1 MPLTDLLPELQWRG
15 MVQIVS
21 DGLEARL
28 ARGPIRAYVG
38 IDPTG
43 PSLHVGHLVQVFLMT
58 HLQRAGGVPVPLIGG
73 GTGMIGDPSGTS
85 AERNLLTDEVLD
97 RNRAAVREQLGRF
110 LDFTPGPHAAVM
122 LDNRAWLGE
131 YRLLDFLREIG
142 KHFTVA
148 AMLDKESVQQRL
160 GGGLSF
166 AEFAYQTLQ
175 AADYLVLHRDHGVDL
190 QMGGS
195 DQWGNISAGMDLI
208 RRVEG
213 REEGDEPTVFGLC
226 SPLLLNVQGQKMGKT
241 AKGAVFLD
249 AALTS
254 VYDFYQYAVGQPDE
268 LIGRLLRWLT
278 LLPRERIEALEAE
291 QAAHPEARG
300 AQRAFA
306 FDLTERI
313 HGRAAAERQVRV
325 AEAAF
330 GDALLDDPEVL
341 AELHAH
347 ADGFTF
353 TAGQLRDGLVPLLVG
368 AGLYRSNGEARR
380 AIAQGGLRL
389 NDVRV
394 ASADEVLPPLL
405 HGRWLVARQGKRTV
419 RVGRLAEG

>member
-1 MPLTDLLPELQWRG
+1 MPVADLLPELRWRG
-15 MVQIVS
+15 MAQIVS

-43 PSLHVGHLVQVFLMT
+43 PSLHVGHLVQVFLLT
-58 HLQRAGGVPVPLIGG
+58 HLQRSGGVPVALVGG
-73 GTGMIGDPSGTS
+73 GTGMIGDPSGMS
-85 AERNLLTDEVLD
+85 AERNLLEDEVLD
-97 RNRAAVREQLGRF
+97 RNRAAVRDQLGRF
-110 LDFTPGPHAAVM
+110 LDFKPGPHAAVL
-122 LDNRAWLGE
+122 LDNRTWLGE
-131 YRLLDFLREIG
+131 YRLLDFLRQVG

-148 AMLDKESVQQRL
+148 AMLEKESVQQRL

-175 AADYLVLHRDHGVDL
+175 ATDYLVLHRDHGVDL

-195 DQWGNISAGMDLI
+195 DQWGNIAAGMDLI

-213 REEGDEPTVFGLC
+213 RAEGEEPTVFGLC

-249 AALTS
+249 AELTS

-278 LLPRERIEALEAE
+278 LLPRDRIEALEAE
-291 QAAHPEARG
+291 QAAHPEARP

-313 HGRAAAERQVRV
+313 HGRAATERQVRV
-325 AEAAF
+325 AAAAF
-330 GDALLDDPEVL
+330 GDAPLDDPEVL
-341 AELHAH
+341 EELHAH
-347 ADGFTF
+347 ADGFDF
-353 TAGQLRDGLVPLLVG
+353 TAGQLGSGLVPFLV
-368 AGLYRSNGEARR
+368 ASGLYRSNGEARR
-380 AIAQGGLRL
+380 AIEQGGLRL
-389 NDVRV
+389 NDVRIGGSD
-394 ASADEVLPPLL
+394 AALPPLL
-405 HGRWLVARQGKRTV
+405 HDRWLVVRQGKRTV
-419 RVGRLAEG
+419 RVGRLTEG